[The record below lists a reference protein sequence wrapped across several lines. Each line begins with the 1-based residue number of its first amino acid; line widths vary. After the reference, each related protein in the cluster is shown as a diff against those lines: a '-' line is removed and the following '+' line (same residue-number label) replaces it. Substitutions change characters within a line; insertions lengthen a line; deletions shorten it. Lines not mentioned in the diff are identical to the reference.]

1 MYDLRR
7 LQILRELHHRGTLS
21 AVATALSYST
31 SAISQQ
37 LSQLE
42 SEVGVRLL
50 EPDGRRVRLT
60 AQARI
65 LVAHAETILNQ
76 LEEARSDIAASLDVI
91 SGTLRVAGFQTAALN
106 LLPEV
111 IAWVTRTYQEVEVL
125 LTQAEPDEAIPGV
138 LAREFDLAIV
148 ESFPGQ
154 PLVRSE
160 AIEQHLLFEDAMR
173 LGISASDPRARF
185 GLSLEQL
192 AEDPWIMEPAGT
204 PAREWAVDVC
214 RKAGFE
220 PRVQYESPDMFVHQ
234 RFASQGLALA
244 FLPDLMWANTR
255 PDVSL
260 HLLRPG
266 MARTVYTVVRAGAG
280 GHPVIRAF
288 HDALMIALNG
298 TTSLVMRNLQAAPG
312 SQSSRV
318 PNGK

>member
-7 LQILRELHHRGTLS
+7 LQILRELHRRGTLS
-21 AVATALSYST
+21 AVAAALSYST

-42 SEVGVRLL
+42 SEVGVPLL

-60 AQARI
+60 AQALI

-76 LEEARSDIAASLDVI
+76 LEEARSDIAASMDVI

-106 LLPEV
+106 LLPEA
-111 IAWVTRTYQEVEVL
+111 IAWITRTHPRIEVL

-138 LAREFDLAIV
+138 LSREFDLAIV

-160 AIEQHLLFEDAMR
+160 ATEHHLLFEDAMR
-173 LGISASDPRARF
+173 LGISVSDPRARP
-185 GLSLEQL
+185 GLYLEQF
-192 AEDPWIMEPAGT
+192 ARDPWIMEPTGT

-214 RKAGFE
+214 RKAGFD

-244 FLPDLMWANTR
+244 FLPDLMWANTT
-255 PDVSL
+255 PEVAL

-266 MARTVYTVVRAGAG
+266 MARTVYTVVRSGAG
-280 GHPVIRAF
+280 GHPLIRAF
-288 HDALMIALNG
+288 HDALMIALKG
-298 TTSLVMRNLQAAPG
+298 ATSVVLRNIESVAGPADPSNLD
-312 SQSSRV
+312 S
-318 PNGK
+318 